1 MQLVVVLY
9 LGRLLPMPTLR
20 MPMRQVQQQQVNVC
34 VCGHADHVS
43 LAMPTLRMRHV
54 QQQLVS
60 MLMCGHADH
69 VSLAVFVI
77 LQNVNMLCWRWHED
91 ISQLQREWIEAACYL
106 VHPLTKQVGAR
117 VLEGADSFR

>member
-1 MQLVVVLY
+1 
-9 LGRLLPMPTLR
+9 
-20 MPMRQVQQQQVNVC
+20 MRQVQQQLVNVC

-54 QQQLVS
+54 KQLS

-77 LQNVNMLCWRWHED
+77 LQNVNMLCWHED
-91 ISQLQREWIEAACYL
+91 ISQLRREWIEEACYL

-117 VLEGADSFR
+117 VLEGADGSDG

>member
-20 MPMRQVQQQQVNVC
+20 MPMRQVQQQLVNVC

-54 QQQLVS
+54 KQLS

-77 LQNVNMLCWRWHED
+77 LQNVNMLCWHED
-91 ISQLQREWIEAACYL
+91 ISQLRREWIEEACYL
-106 VHPLTKQVGAR
+106 VHPLTKQVGAIAR
-117 VLEGADSFR
+117 VLEGADG

>member
-20 MPMRQVQQQQVNVC
+20 MPMRQVQQQLVNVC
-34 VCGHADHVS
+34 VCGHPDHVS

-54 QQQLVS
+54 KQLS

-69 VSLAVFVI
+69 VSLTVFVI
-77 LQNVNMLCWRWHED
+77 LQNVNMLCWHED
-91 ISQLQREWIEAACYL
+91 ISQLRREWIEEACYL

-117 VLEGADSFR
+117 VLEGADG